1 MSRFTILLGGDLVA
15 TPHLRTQVAGTRV
28 IAADAGIRHAEALGV
43 VPELWVGDFDSVPAS
58 LPEGMARVPRREF
71 PAEKDKTDG
80 ELAADIAIA
89 EGATALLLAGAF
101 GGPRGDHEFLHLA
114 LALRLA
120 SGGRPVVLSSGTQE
134 GFPVLPGVTD
144 FDYPDGTLF
153 SILAFSDLAGLS
165 VVGAKW
171 PLRDV
176 DVDFGSSLTIS
187 NETRGRLTVTLGAG
201 RALLL
206 THPQA

>member
-15 TPHLRTQVAGTRV
+15 TPALRDQVAGTRV
-28 IAADAGIRHAEALGV
+28 IAADAGMRHAEALGV
-43 VPELWVGDFDSVPAS
+43 VPEMWVGDFDSVPDS
-58 LPEGMARVPRREF
+58 LPQSLAGVPRREF

-89 EGATALLLAGAF
+89 EGATALLFAGAF

-114 LALRLA
+114 LAMRLA
-120 SGGRPVVLSSGTQE
+120 RGGRPVVLSSGTQE
-134 GFPVLPGVTD
+134 GFPLLPGVTG